1 MINKNRIYNSVK
13 KEPKQL
19 TYYQTLRIE
28 KLKKFVL
35 GGSKG

>member
-19 TYYQTLRIE
+19 TYYQTFRIE
-28 KLKKFVL
+28 NLKKLVL
-35 GGSKG
+35 GDSKG